1 VLLSGGLSQRSK
13 NVIRPVIDC
22 AAPPGFPPPIQVITP
37 FPWIP
42 RSVRLGG
49 PDRADASCL
58 CLWGDVGEGDGGEIG
73 CRAAEHDAA
82 AASGSDLLSTL

>member
-22 AAPPGFPPPIQVITP
+22 AAPRGFSPPIQVITP

-42 RSVRLGG
+42 RSVPLGG
-49 PDRADASCL
+49 PSARTLAVSASGE
-58 CLWGDVGEGDGGEIG
+58 GDVGEGGW
-73 CRAAEHDAA
+73 R
-82 AASGSDLLSTL
+82 